1 MRPFAELNLTE
12 AERDAF
18 LARMN
23 ARVSPEDYQFIA
35 GMTHA
40 LPELLT
46 LVEGHPATL
55 AKLQHLLFGAKT
67 EQTGRVCPAP
77 AAVPQALKPRRKG
90 HGRIKAQD
98 YTGAH
103 WVEVP
108 HPNLKPGCLCPLCAK
123 GAVRAQDKAIVLR
136 IEGSPPIAATG
147 YQLARL
153 RCDTCGAVF
162 TAPVPAAAGQEKYA
176 PSVAVTI
183 ALLRYGTGVPHYR
196 LAKLQHSLG
205 VPLPES
211 TQWEL
216 MAPLGELAQ
225 PIFDELV
232 VQAAN
237 APLLHHDDTT
247 MRILELRRPG
257 SAAAD
262 ELALMQPPR
271 TGTFT
276 TNVLAEVAQ
285 HPVALL

>member
-12 AERDAF
+12 AEGDAF

-108 HPNLKPGCLCPLCAK
+108 HPNLKPGCLRLRPPVTSWHGCAATPV
-123 GAVRAQDKAIVLR
+123 GRC
-136 IEGSPPIAATG
+136 SPPRCRR
-147 YQLARL
+147 QPAR
-153 RCDTCGAVF
+153 
-162 TAPVPAAAGQEKYA
+162 K
-176 PSVAVTI
+176 
-183 ALLRYGTGVPHYR
+183 
-196 LAKLQHSLG
+196 
-205 VPLPES
+205 S
-211 TQWEL
+211 T
-216 MAPLGELAQ
+216 
-225 PIFDELV
+225 
-232 VQAAN
+232 
-237 APLLHHDDTT
+237 
-247 MRILELRRPG
+247 RR
-257 SAAAD
+257 AW
-262 ELALMQPPR
+262 R
-271 TGTFT
+271 
-276 TNVLAEVAQ
+276 
-285 HPVALL
+285 